1 MIQADSDLMDEDAED
16 GNAKKGAKKKLRFY
30 CLCFKRK
37 AELMEWF
44 KINARNAVGL
54 EVELKQ

>member
-1 MIQADSDLMDEDAED
+1 MDEDAED